1 MPVMPVWLIDTSV
14 FVEILNV
21 PGKSQQHEVVAA
33 EFVSRH
39 EKGHRFVL
47 PVTTIIE
54 TGNHIAHCPPNRRNA
69 AERFVLALEQAQSD
83 SPPWIVRD
91 VKWDRVLL
99 SRLLEGN
106 STGSDL
112 LNLLGDGRMGTGDV
126 ALLVERDEFR
136 NASSFTDVRVW
147 TLEAALG
154 SYA

>member
-1 MPVMPVWLIDTSV
+1 MPVWLIDTSV

-21 PGKSQQHEVVAA
+21 PGKSQQHEAVAA
-33 EFVSRH
+33 KFVSRH
-39 EKGHRFVL
+39 ENGHRFVL

-54 TGNHIAHCPPNRRNA
+54 TGNHIAHCAPNRRNA
-69 AERFVLALEQAQSD
+69 AKRFILALEQAQSD

>member
-1 MPVMPVWLIDTSV
+1 MPAMPVWLIDTSV

-21 PGKSQQHEVVAA
+21 PGKAQQHDLMAK

-39 EKGHRFVL
+39 ERGHRFVL

-54 TGNHIAHCPPNRRNA
+54 TGNHIVQCSSGRRDVA
-69 AERFVLALEQAQSD
+69 ARFVAALRQAQSD
-83 SPPWIVRD
+83 SPPWVIRD
-91 VKWDRVLL
+91 VKWDRTLL
-99 SRLLEGN
+99 DNLLAGD

-136 NASSFTDVRVW
+136 SASSYTDVRIW
-147 TLEAALG
+147 TLEATMGA
-154 SYA
+154 YA